1 MDLKL
6 YNTFSGKKE
15 RFNPI
20 KPPEV
25 KLYQCG
31 PTVYN
36 VAHIGNLR
44 TYITNDI
51 LRRTLEYDDFKVRQV
66 MNITDVDDKTIRRS
80 REEKTSLKELTSKYE
95 KIFLSDIAALN
106 ILRPSSFLRAT
117 ENIEKM
123 IQLIEKLLEIGAAY
137 ESGDGIYFDISKA
150 ENYGRLANLKIKNF
164 AVSRIINDE
173 YDKENPRDFALWKFR
188 AEEDGE
194 VFFESPF
201 GAGRPGWHIECSA
214 MAMGALGETLDIH
227 TGGQDLIF
235 PHHVNEIAQSE
246 TATGK
251 QFSRYWLHAGFVN
264 MGADKMSK
272 SLGNII
278 SLRDITDK
286 DIHPIS
292 FRYLVLT
299 LHYRTPMNF
308 SWEALEASQTAIFK
322 IVDHFSKFET
332 KDDGKISD
340 EYARNFKEF
349 INDDLDTPRAM
360 ALSWKLIKDENI
372 SDPDKKATLLDFDKI
387 FGFNLKKLE
396 GEFAKSAETI
406 PEEIKIL
413 AEEREKARKEKD
425 FKKSDELR
433 KIINENGYDVKDTDC
448 GFEIKYHGQ

>member
-15 RFNPI
+15 KFNPI
-20 KPPEV
+20 KPHEV

-51 LRRTLEYDDFKVRQV
+51 LRRTLEYDGFKVNQV

-95 KIFLSDIAALN
+95 KVFLSDIAALN
-106 ILRPSSFLRAT
+106 ILRPSSLLRAT
-117 ENIEKM
+117 ENIEEM

-137 ESGDGIYFDISKA
+137 KTDDGIYFDISKA
-150 ENYGRLANLKIKNF
+150 ENYGQLAKLKIKNSS
-164 AVSRIINDE
+164 VSRIINDE

-194 VFFESPF
+194 VFFEATF

-214 MAMGALGETLDIH
+214 MALGALGETLDIH

-251 QFSRYWLHAGFVN
+251 KFSNYWLHAGFVN

-272 SLGNII
+272 SLGNIVT
-278 SLRDITDK
+278 LDDIIDK
-286 DIHPIS
+286 NFHPLA
-292 FRYLVLT
+292 FRYLTLT
-299 LHYRTPMNF
+299 LHYRTPMRF
-308 SWEALEASQTAIFK
+308 SWEALRASQTALVK
-322 IVDHFSKFET
+322 LVEYFS
-332 KDDGKISD
+332 
-340 EYARNFKEF
+340 NFSVKNSGEINKKYGENFSEF
-349 INDDLDTPRAM
+349 LNDDFDTPQ
-360 ALSWKLIKDENI
+360 ALALAWKLIKDENV
-372 SDPDKKATLLDFDKI
+372 SGPDKKATLLDFDKI
-387 FGFNLKKLE
+387 FGFDLKKLE
-396 GEFAKSAETI
+396 EELAKSAETI
-406 PEEIKIL
+406 PEEIKAL
-413 AEEREKARKEKD
+413 AEERENARKEKN

-433 KIINENGYDVKDTDC
+433 KIINKKGYDIKDTDS
-448 GFEIKYHGQ
+448 GFEIKHCS